1 MSQNHNVFLID
12 LGGTYLKGALLQDG
26 QISSIHREF
35 MPPFVD
41 GRTSDKE
48 YEPENLTGLVDSLI
62 SRMSQSFG
70 KPSSIRVS
78 GQMGGLI
85 LLSLDGRP
93 ITRIRSWQD
102 SRAEVSIEGK
112 PSSWELFCEKH
123 FNEFYELSGRDVKS
137 STTVVQLFDHIL
149 FNPIEKPFRP
159 LSLLGYVA
167 NHVAGSLSS
176 PTVHESDAAATGM
189 LRIGEGNFNRG
200 ASAKISQ
207 LIEFPQL
214 KNVYGPIK
222 SPTPGIP
229 EVMVGVG
236 DQQASL
242 FGVEMEDH
250 SVVVN
255 IGTGGQVASPIAKD
269 PTGLAARVQ
278 TRPYFLGSK
287 IGTITHLP
295 AGRMISQVI
304 TSLFGSA
311 EPEQFERFFAE
322 SASSGPILPLNL
334 MNIDIPANSREDTKL
349 IARSVLTE
357 MVNQYEQAVNQLDPS
372 GSKKIV
378 FAGGLG
384 QRFSQFSDA
393 LASRTGRAKEV
404 SEKPE
409 TTLAGLGRLKLGD

>member
-1 MSQNHNVFLID
+1 MSQNQNVFLID

-35 MPPFVD
+35 MPPFV
-41 GRTSDKE
+41 RSRSSEKE
-48 YEPENLTGLVDSLI
+48 YEPENLTGRVDLLI

-70 KPSSIRVS
+70 KPSSVRLS

-102 SRAEVSIEGK
+102 SRAEVSIKGK
-112 PSSWELFCEKH
+112 PSSWEQFCEKH
-123 FNEFYELSGRDVKS
+123 LNDFYELSGRDVKS

-149 FNPIEKPFRP
+149 SNPIEKPFRP
-159 LSLLGYVA
+159 LSLLGYIA
-167 NHVAGSLSS
+167 NHIAGSLSS

-189 LRIGEGNFNRG
+189 LRINEGDFNRG
-200 ASAKISQ
+200 ASAKISH
-207 LIEFPQL
+207 LIEFPHL
-214 KNVYGPIK
+214 KNAYGPIQ
-222 SPTPGIP
+222 SLTRGNP

-250 SVVVN
+250 TVVVN
-255 IGTGGQVASPIAKD
+255 IGTGGQVASPIAKE
-269 PTGLAARVQ
+269 PTGLASRVQ

-295 AGRMISQVI
+295 AGRMISQVV
-304 TSLFGSA
+304 TALFGSA
-311 EPEQFERFFAE
+311 QPEQFERFFAE
-322 SASSGPILPLNL
+322 SASSGPVLPLNL
-334 MNIDIPANSREDTKL
+334 NNVHIPATGGHNTKL

-357 MVNQYEQAVNQLDPS
+357 MLNQYEEAINQLDPS
-372 GSKKIV
+372 GRKKIV

-393 LASRTGRAKEV
+393 LASRTGRPKEV